1 MADFDE
7 SDIPKEVPAS
17 EDYAAEPEN
26 VVRGH
31 KAAVANPNVSE
42 QAKEHSKKVLESY
55 DEPYD
60 ASKASHGSAE
70 QEQHKDPG
78 NVARGLKASISNPGV
93 SEEAKKKAQEKL
105 NALG

>member
-31 KAAVANPNVSE
+31 KAAVANPSMFFFFFTLYTSGKR
-42 QAKEHSKKVLESY
+42 QLC
-55 DEPYD
+55 
-60 ASKASHGSAE
+60 
-70 QEQHKDPG
+70 
-78 NVARGLKASISNPGV
+78 
-93 SEEAKKKAQEKL
+93 
-105 NALG
+105 